1 MQDTNRDTSSVAQQT
16 KSAVLSVQEQARNLM
31 MQHHRQI
38 KQREQSMLSR
48 VGAEVGL
55 STQEATR
62 FLNHIQGMTHTS
74 FWTTY
79 DRSHV
84 GMS

>member
-1 MQDTNRDTSSVAQQT
+1 MQATNRGTSSVAKA
-16 KSAVLSVQEQARNLM
+16 KSAVLSVREQARALM

-48 VGAEVGL
+48 AGAKVGL
-55 STQEATR
+55 STEEATR
-62 FLNHIQGMTHTS
+62 FWNHIQGMTRTS

>member
-1 MQDTNRDTSSVAQQT
+1 MQDTNRGTSSVTKQA
-16 KSAVLSVQEQARNLM
+16 KSAVLSVQEQARDLM

-48 VGAEVGL
+48 VGAKVGL
-55 STQEATR
+55 PIEEATH
-62 FLNHIQGMTHTS
+62 FWNHIQGMTHTS

>member
-1 MQDTNRDTSSVAQQT
+1 MQVNDRGTSSVAKQA
-16 KSAVLSVQEQARNLM
+16 KSTVSSVREQARTLM

-38 KQREQSMLSR
+38 KQRQQSMLSR
-48 VGAEVGL
+48 VGAKVGL
-55 STQEATR
+55 STQAATR
-62 FLNHIQGMTHTS
+62 FWNHIQGMTHTN